1 MSILVALTSEH
12 FIPLVFIE
20 AQLILK
26 DLQRAVILHAM
37 KMHLLPLLYAIH
49 VRYIDDEMFSFSQLR
64 RSIAK
69 TFWQSVL

>member
-12 FIPLVFIE
+12 FTPLVFIK
-20 AQLILK
+20 ARLILK
-26 DLQRAVILHAM
+26 DSQSAVVLHAVQV
-37 KMHLLPLLYAIH
+37 HLLPLHYAIH